1 MHLQRLLDSR
11 LRRAA
16 VLASAVAAAGLVLL
30 AGPPSEAA
38 PGGITLRIAT
48 QAPEG
53 TVWMD
58 ALKDIRDDVKRGTRD
73 RVELQYFPNGS
84 QGDEKAVIERMQVG
98 LLHGGL
104 FTGIG
109 LGEILPKIRIL
120 EMPFLYEN
128 KDEIDA
134 VKTALEPEFKA
145 GFEEKGFVFLGWSEV
160 GWAYIFSKNESKTLD
175 DLRKRKIWVW
185 QGDPLATK
193 VFQTFQLAGT
203 PLPLTD
209 VLTSLETGMI
219 DSVYNAP
226 YGLVGLQWHRNVKFM
241 SRMTVGHGTGA
252 LLVLKS
258 EWEKIPA
265 PVRAGM
271 TTSIRT
277 RLDKLNVEVAAK
289 NEETITE
296 LQQNGVTV
304 IPIPQEE
311 MPTYVEL
318 GGKVADAMVGTLYD
332 KALLDKVRGII
343 AERRKA
349 R

>member
-1 MHLQRLLDSR
+1 MQLQRVGVV
-11 LRRAA
+11 AA
-16 VLASAVAAAGLVLL
+16 LAAAGLVLL
-30 AGPPSEAA
+30 AGRPTDAAPPS
-38 PGGITLRIAT
+38 IVLRIAT

-58 ALKDIRDDVKRGTRD
+58 ALKDIRDEVKRGTRD

-120 EMPFLYEN
+120 EIPFLYDN
-128 KDEIDA
+128 KDNTEVDA
-134 VKTALEPEFKA
+134 VKAALEPEFKA

-160 GWAYIFSKNESKTLD
+160 GWAHIFSKNESKTLD

-193 VFQTFQLAGT
+193 VFQTFELAGT

-219 DSVYNAP
+219 DSVYNSP
-226 YGLVGLQWHRNVKFM
+226 YGLVGLQWHRNLKFM
-241 SRMTVGHGTGA
+241 SGMTVGHGTGA
-252 LLVLKS
+252 LLVLKT

-271 TTSIRT
+271 ATSIRA

-289 NEETITE
+289 NKETIEE
-296 LQQNGVTV
+296 LKQNGMST

-311 MPTYVEL
+311 MPKYVEL
-318 GGKVADAMVGTLYD
+318 GNKVADSLVGTLYD
-332 KALLDKVRGII
+332 QALLDKVRGIL

>member
-1 MHLQRLLDSR
+1 MG
-11 LRRAA
+11 LRRLGVVALAA
-16 VLASAVAAAGLVLL
+16 AVAAGVLVAGR
-30 AGPPSEAA
+30 ATDAA
-38 PGGITLRIAT
+38 PPPPAVTLRIAT

-58 ALKDIRDDVKRGTRD
+58 ALNDIRSDVKRGTRD
-73 RVELQYFPNGS
+73 RVELQYFANGS

-134 VKTALEPEFKA
+134 VRTALEDEFKA

-160 GWAYIFSKNESKTLD
+160 GWAYVFSKNEARNLAE
-175 DLRKRKIWVW
+175 LRQRKIWVW
-185 QGDPLATK
+185 QGDPLAER

-219 DSVYNAP
+219 DSVYNSP
-226 YGLVGLQWHRNVKFM
+226 YGLVGLQWHRNVKYM

-258 EWEKIPA
+258 EWEKIPP
-265 PVRAGM
+265 PVRGGIAQAA
-271 TTSIRT
+271 RT
-277 RLDKLNVEVAAK
+277 RLDRLLGEVAKK
-289 NEETITE
+289 NEDTIAE
-296 LQQNGVTV
+296 LQANGVTV
-304 IPIPQEE
+304 IPIPTDE
-311 MPTYVEL
+311 MPEYVRL
-318 GGKVADAMVGTLYD
+318 GGQVADAMVGTLYD
-332 KALLDKVRGII
+332 QALLDRVRGIL
-343 AERRKA
+343 AQRRQK